1 MGLIT
6 LVSCNSGTNQSSNVP
21 SSEEKTQTDTPYVKI
36 NQPEAKVIS
45 SSNIN
50 FSVLVL
56 KYKGKI
62 LTVGSVEPWG
72 TSYDIYFN
80 FDKTLIPSDELVNLL
95 TKNILS
101 TNLDNNSKVT
111 LVYFCDKLPAFNR
124 YEKVPDDFTIT
135 RQTYDLK

>member
-1 MGLIT
+1 MYDICFIGSGVATTFSLIH
-6 LVSCNSGTNQSSNVP
+6 L
-21 SSEEKTQTDTPYVKI
+21 
-36 NQPEAKVIS
+36 AK
-45 SSNIN
+45 N
-50 FSVLVL
+50 